1 MTRTYDI
8 HTLRIGFVMVLFVDA
23 HPITTL
29 KGIDMDAL
37 TTIGRAW
44 VDAAAQS
51 PNQLGRHRHTAVR
64 DYDQPKWDGI
74 ERRVN
79 VLPRISD

>member
-8 HTLRIGFVMVLFVDA
+8 HELRIGFVMVLFVDA

-29 KGIDMDAL
+29 KGIDMDEL
-37 TTIGRAW
+37 TTIGRDW
-44 VDAAAQS
+44 VDAALPA
-51 PNQLGRHRHTAVR
+51 PKQLARRRRIATRHEGQRT
-64 DYDQPKWDGI
+64 WDGI

-79 VLPRISD
+79 VLRPISI